1 LVIGEQRVDKRTLA
15 ASEFYNDWLRPQSL
29 FTTAGTILLKRGDV
43 LTSLAVIR
51 SRRPGSFDQEEL
63 AVWSKLMP
71 HVQRAVQ
78 VHRELFSVR
87 SHRDGALEALQGLR
101 TAVLL
106 AADDSQLL
114 FCNDIADQILSAGS
128 GISVRNGRLVASSP
142 AATASLQAA
151 IKNAATMDAGIADG
165 SGGLVALPNGEHE
178 RLVVLVC
185 PFKPGHE
192 LLPFCSP
199 TALVLISARRCLPRI
214 LASDLMRLYGLT
226 MAEARL
232 ACGLVQGFDPDEYS
246 RQAGTSVATARTQ
259 LKQVFLKTGV
269 HSQPALMRLILTN
282 RLLRIHSAQ
291 D

>member
-1 LVIGEQRVDKRTLA
+1 MSPWGADAERGSFPDRCDL
-15 ASEFYNDWLRPQSL
+15 WLRPQSL

-78 VHRELFSVR
+78 VHCELFSVR

-106 AADDSQLL
+106 AADDSRLL
-114 FCNDIADQILSAGS
+114 FCNDIAEQILSAGS
-128 GISVRNGRLVASSP
+128 GLSVRNGRLVAASP

-185 PFKPGHE
+185 PFKPGHD

-199 TALVLISARRCLPRI
+199 TALVLISARRCQPRI

-259 LKQVFLKTGV
+259 LKQVFLKTGI